1 MPLDLT
7 PGHLIALERIATHD
21 FSIVSFPMYASAV
34 GVRKENCVAL
44 LRPEPS
50 GRFSFFGLP
59 CYLVEGNLGVR
70 CFRKGRDAF
79 VWKKTEIPVT
89 PQRLTELASF
99 QKELQQLLGTDE

>member
-7 PGHLIALERIATHD
+7 PGHLIVLERIATHN
-21 FSIVSFPMYASAV
+21 FSIVAFPMYASAV
-34 GVRKENCVAL
+34 GLCKGNCAVL

-70 CFRKGRDAF
+70 CSRKGRDAF

-89 PQRLTELASF
+89 PQRLAELASF
-99 QKELQQLLGTDE
+99 QEELQKLLATNE